1 MSLQGNLATF
11 SLDEVLQLLAET
23 AKTGTLHV
31 AGDGARGVLHL
42 ADGDLCGA
50 ELDDVVGRLPSG
62 LDARVLDA
70 CFAFARLADGEFEFE
85 TARGGSAGPVVDA
98 LPVAVLLGRLR
109 PLIDEWP
116 AIARVVPSF
125 DVRPALAKELAD
137 DVVTIDRAS
146 WSVLVTV
153 DGSRSVRD
161 IAAELD
167 RSAAEVAGALRTLV
181 TAGAV
186 TTGGVDAPAALTLV
200 RDPEFDVV
208 VVDDANP
215 RTEGPDAL
223 ARLDR
228 AALERAALGEPVGDD
243 DVEPAGY
250 EDVEPAVEI
259 EPVVEIEPFD
269 DVEPVVEVAAVHEI
283 EDAPVETAVEV
294 LDPDEA
300 VDEDDLD
307 PDAPHPA
314 VPRDRGAL
322 LRMFSAL
329 RDG

>member
-1 MSLQGNLATF
+1 LSLQGNLATF

-31 AGDGARGVLHL
+31 TGDGVRGVVHL

-50 ELDDVVGRLPSG
+50 DLDGVDGRLPRD
-62 LDARVLDA
+62 LDARVLDT
-70 CFAFARLADGEFEFE
+70 CFAFARLADGAFEFE
-85 TARGGSAGPVVDA
+85 TSLGGPAGPVVDA
-98 LPVAVLLGRLR
+98 LPVAVLLGRLHR
-109 PLIDEWP
+109 LVEDWP
-116 AIARVVPSF
+116 AISRVVPSF
-125 DVRPALAKELAD
+125 DLRPSLTEELAD

-146 WSVLVTV
+146 WSVLVAV
-153 DGSRSVRD
+153 DGTRTVRE

-167 RSAAEVAGALRTLV
+167 RSAAEVASTLRTLV

-186 TTGGVDAPAALTLV
+186 TIGGAGAAVALTLV
-200 RDPEFDVV
+200 HDSEADEADVTDVTGVDVV
-208 VVDDANP
+208 DGP
-215 RTEGPDAL
+215 ELPTEGPDAL

-228 AALERAALGEPVGDD
+228 GALERAALGEPVVETDAVDEIETG
-243 DVEPAGY
+243 DVEVY
-250 EDVEPAVEI
+250 
-259 EPVVEIEPFD
+259 
-269 DVEPVVEVAAVHEI
+269 EI
-283 EDAPVETAVEV
+283 EDEPVETAVEV
-294 LDPDEA
+294 LDADEA
-300 VDEDDLD
+300 VDAGVDEDVLD